1 MLHLCGMQNEKTY
14 KMNNSIQL
22 QSVGKV
28 NALPAGQIKVGT
40 TLLWNF
46 GHKSI
51 VKAISK
57 ETLKSVWFTTQT
69 DNGNT
74 YNRRFLKT
82 RLIAVI

>member
-1 MLHLCGMQNEKTY
+1 MNNANNN

-82 RLIAVI
+82 RLIAVK